1 MFRLQCNIFAVFVEI
16 LVIHLDDGKEGA
28 AMLNIFKDF
37 LLNLFFI
44 LLPVFLVPLW
54 TEQEKGPKRL
64 RLYLP
69 TACYAIVIVLC
80 ITLPVGT
87 ESNFIFDLQ
96 QIPLWL
102 GGLYGGAGAATVL
115 AFTAIAY
122 RSLFGGAGVF
132 VTVVVSIA
140 IAATSS
146 LLTKRFVELPTKQR
160 TLFAASL
167 SFGSG
172 LLTVAIAEWMAAAVS
187 PPPSVALIFLFVQPI
202 SMLIVC
208 SFQEMV
214 HHNIAL
220 RKRVIRA
227 EKMEAVTHLAASISH
242 EIRNPLTAA
251 RGFIQLIEE
260 QPLAADKRRQYA
272 RIAIE
277 ELDRAEAII
286 TDYLTFAKPAP
297 EMPEK
302 LNVKLEVKRAID
314 IIRPLANMSCVDI
327 QATLASFSVIGER
340 EKFRQCLLNVMK
352 NAIEAMPNGGTLQVY
367 VSIDNGRVLIRIADT
382 GVGMTKEQLERLGE
396 PYFTT
401 KGVKGTGL
409 GMMVVYRIVESMN
422 GTIRIESEI
431 HKGTTVSIYLPLAPS
446 PSLSTISDK
455 EKQLFAVL

>member
-1 MFRLQCNIFAVFVEI
+1 
-16 LVIHLDDGKEGA
+16 
-28 AMLNIFKDF
+28 MLNIFKDF

-44 LLPVFLVPLW
+44 LLPVFLVPLCMDR
-54 TEQEKGPKRL
+54 EKGGQRL

-69 TACYAIVIVLC
+69 TICYAVVIVLC
-80 ITLPVGT
+80 ITLPVGA
-87 ESNFIFDLQ
+87 ESDFIFDLRQ
-96 QIPLWL
+96 VPLWL

-122 RSLFGGAGVF
+122 RALFGGAGVF
-132 VTVVVSIA
+132 VTTVVSIA

-146 LLTKRFVELPTKQR
+146 LLTKRFIRMPSKQR
-160 TLFAASL
+160 TLLATSL

-172 LLTVAIAEWMAAAVS
+172 LLTIAMAEWMAAAGS

-202 SMLIVC
+202 SMLVVC
-208 SFQEMV
+208 SFWEMM
-214 HHNIAL
+214 HHSIAL

-297 EMPEK
+297 ETPEK
-302 LNVKLEVKRAID
+302 LNVKLEIERVID
-314 IIRPLANMSCVDI
+314 ILRPLANMSCVNI
-327 QATLASFSVIGER
+327 QATLAPFSVIGER

-352 NAIEAMPNGGTLQVY
+352 NAIEAMPNGGTLQVF
-367 VSIDNGRVLIRIADT
+367 VSIDSGRVLIRIADT
-382 GVGMTKEQLERLGE
+382 GIVMTKEQLDRLGE

-401 KGVKGTGL
+401 KGAKGTGL

-422 GTIRIESEI
+422 GTILIESEV

-446 PSLSTISDK
+446 PSSAAISDK
-455 EKQLFAVL
+455 EKQLFAAL